1 MGGESVGKYHG
12 QRPVYQ
18 RHEDAGPGPG
28 RGDGEP
34 REDLSSNTGRTTSG
48 KMVGTVV
55 AVKTTLKIKW
65 PILTPAQVATI
76 EGAVSDPDNPFVP
89 VKYTDA
95 TGSTVTKT
103 MYFGTPSYTVYSWAN
118 GRQYIKG
125 ACVDGIE
132 Q

>member
-1 MGGESVGKYHG
+1 MANITVSDLYINGTKMPDPALEGVTVS
-12 QRPVYQ
+12 
-18 RHEDAGPGPG
+18 
-28 RGDGEP
+28 
-34 REDLSSNTGRTTSG
+34 REKIWSSNTGRTASG

-118 GRQYIKG
+118 GRQYIKDTT
-125 ACVDGIE
+125 VDAIE

>member
-1 MGGESVGKYHG
+1 MEVVK
-12 QRPVYQ
+12 
-18 RHEDAGPGPG
+18 AGV
-28 RGDGEP
+28 E
-34 REDLSSNTGRTTSG
+34 
-48 KMVGTVV
+48 
-55 AVKTTLKIKW
+55 AI
-65 PILTPAQVATI
+65 PAQEITVSQM
-76 EGAVSDPDNPFVP
+76 GADYLSEYVYIKDVTLGTYNASGSTP
-89 VKYTDA
+89 VTDA

>member
-1 MGGESVGKYHG
+1 MANITVSDLYINGTKMPDPALEGVT
-12 QRPVYQ
+12 VN
-18 RHEDAGPGPG
+18 
-28 RGDGEP
+28 
-34 REDLSSNTGRTTSG
+34 REKIWSSNTGRTTSG

-103 MYFGTPSYTVYSWAN
+103 MYFGTPSYTVYSCAN

>member
-1 MGGESVGKYHG
+1 MPDPALEGVT
-12 QRPVYQ
+12 VN
-18 RHEDAGPGPG
+18 
-28 RGDGEP
+28 
-34 REDLSSNTGRTTSG
+34 REKIWSSNTGRTTSG